1 VSGEW
6 LSLAAVASRLGV
18 SPRTAR
24 RWIRHGKI
32 HAELRRGAHGTEYQV
47 PEGQLESAVAIK
59 AAVGDQSSVE
69 EYLNQH
75 DGNVISLLENLLDRL
90 SAAADSQTSLE
101 ERIRQ
106 EMREIHD
113 QLAAGIQA
121 LRRAHVH
128 ENAAPPPPPPA
139 PSRGWWLF
147 RK

>member
-1 VSGEW
+1 MSAEW

-18 SPRTAR
+18 SPRTAQ
-24 RWIRHGKI
+24 RWIRDGKI
-32 HAELRRGAHGTEYQV
+32 HAELRRGARGTEYQV

-59 AAVGDQSSVE
+59 AAVGEQSSVE
-69 EYLNQH
+69 EYLSQH
-75 DGNVISLLENLLDRL
+75 DGNVISLLEDLRDRL
-90 SAAADSQTSLE
+90 SAAAESQTSLE

-121 LRRAHVH
+121 LRQAHVH
-128 ENAAPPPPPPA
+128 ESAAPPPPA
-139 PSRGWWLF
+139 PSRGWWPF